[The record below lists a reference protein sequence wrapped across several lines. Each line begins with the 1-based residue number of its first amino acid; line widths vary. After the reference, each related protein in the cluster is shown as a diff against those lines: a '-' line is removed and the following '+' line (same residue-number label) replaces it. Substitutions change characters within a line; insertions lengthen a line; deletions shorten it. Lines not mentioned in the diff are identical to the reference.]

1 MRIVG
6 GTFKGR
12 IFNPGK
18 NFSARPTTDFSKE
31 NLFNILENRIDW
43 EQSEALDLFSG
54 TGSISYE
61 MISRG
66 CKNVT
71 AVEINSRHV
80 RFISVTKSTLGIQ
93 NLHIVREE
101 AFRFISK
108 AKKQYDLIFVD
119 PPYDMRNFAE
129 VPVKVF
135 EAGLLRE
142 GGLFILEHN
151 KFQNFKHLPQFQELR
166 TYGSVN
172 FSFFKSIIPVSE

>member
-6 GTFKGR
+6 GTFKAR

-18 NFSARPTTDFSKE
+18 NFTARPTTDFSKE

-80 RFISVTKSTLGIQ
+80 RFISTVKSTLGLQ
-93 NLHIVREE
+93 NLQIVRED

-108 AKKQYDLIFVD
+108 TKKQYDLIFAD
-119 PPYDMRNFAE
+119 PPFDMRNFAD
-129 VPVKVF
+129 VPVKLF
-135 EAGLLRE
+135 EAGVLRE

-151 KFQNFKHLPQFQELR
+151 KHQNFEKLPQFLELR
-166 TYGSVN
+166 TYGSVH
-172 FSFFKSIIPVSE
+172 FSFFKTPMP